1 MEPRIPSRF
10 VMMTLDGAVE
20 LAEFIELV
28 LRRAGEDHGLVGR
41 VALGGCARDDL
52 ETLERWGRAQLAR
65 GAELNGWLIHAGQ
78 SQIQCLLDE
87 PCMTEGGLREAMEEI
102 REDPCGNL
110 AVVLASDGDVA
121 GAADDLLTL
130 AREILTGTAGQGN
143 GGNGGNGGGEPR
155 LEACLRNLPGLIP
168 DDGPPDDRPPDDGP
182 PDDGLLDDRRMPEEL
197 PQGDPCYT
205 EWLELRLNLGRDDA
219 PGLIEQVMREQED
232 ILGDGILEDHGLMN
246 LMPDAMIFGEANRN

>member
-41 VALGGCARDDL
+41 VALGCCARDDL
-52 ETLERWGRAQLAR
+52 ETLERWGLAQLAR

-87 PCMTEGGLREAMEEI
+87 PCMTEGELREAMEEI
-102 REDPCGNL
+102 QANPCGNL

-143 GGNGGNGGGEPR
+143 GGNGEAGGGEPR
-155 LEACLRNLPGLIP
+155 LEACLRNLPSLM
-168 DDGPPDDRPPDDGP
+168 PDDRPP
-182 PDDGLLDDRRMPEEL
+182 DDRRMPEEL

-246 LMPDAMIFGEANRN
+246 LMPDGMIFGETNRN